1 MSKFSITDKLVIASL
16 FLSIVTITIV
26 ASYSF
31 YNGKNAVLE
40 RTFNQLNSVRV
51 IKSNSLEKFFTS
63 CFSEISL
70 VKYSSDIQIIISQ
83 INEIENKSGYN
94 NISSKQLGGTS
105 PFFNEISNKHFGNIF
120 IIGSNKLVYYIKK
133 YNNLRLNYDYLWNKT
148 VVEHNIFISD
158 LVKQDSLSQPV
169 ITISTKITNSSGE
182 IIGIIV
188 FEILSNSIDKIMLE
202 SNSSAGLGTTGE
214 SYLIGSDYLM
224 RSSSRFHSN
233 SILNTLVKTQ
243 SVDSAINNYTGTNII
258 YDYRGIR
265 VLSSYSKLNLP
276 YLDWVIL
283 AEIDYKEVTIPIYK
297 IRNEIIFI
305 SIFIFLIVLV
315 VIMILSR
322 RITIPI
328 QKLNQAALEIGK
340 GNLDIELKTN
350 LNDEIG
356 ELTETFNKMTVKLKK
371 QSEELVKEKNKSL
384 SSLFDG
390 QESERQ
396 RVSREL
402 HDSLGQLL
410 IGLKLKYESCLNQA
424 QFSTDSKIC
433 FVDLSLLF
441 DKTIDETRRISNNL
455 MPAALSEFGL
465 LSAIRN
471 LCNEI
476 SDATDLKIQFQ
487 TNGSDKT
494 VNLRIKIYIYRI
506 IQEAISNIIKHS
518 QAENAEIN
526 IIFDIHQIFIDI
538 NDDGIGFD
546 YFNIRKENSN
556 GLNNIKDR
564 TYLLSGNLI
573 VKSKESK
580 GTQISITIP
589 LKD

>member
-506 IQEAISNIIKHS
+506 IQEAISNIVKHS